1 MEILLG
7 IIILAIFVVIG
18 HKISY
23 YMVMMQLDKAI
34 TETGLLETVN
44 KEGIMSCETYMTIN
58 KYLAQTYGY
67 TYNNVF
73 DILMVMVDLRKHK
86 NDKYNMK

>member
-7 IIILAIFVVIG
+7 IIILAIFVIVG

-23 YMVMMQLDKAI
+23 YMVVMQLDKAI

-44 KEGIMSCETYMTIN
+44 KEGIMRCETYMTIN
-58 KYLAQTYGY
+58 KYLAQNYGY
-67 TYNNVF
+67 TYDKVF
-73 DILMVMVDLRKHK
+73 DMLMVMVDLRKNKK
-86 NDKYNMK
+86 NKYNMK